1 MKNNKKKSPMM
12 KIVSAAAMLAV
23 SASML
28 GTSTYAWFSMNKTV
42 NVNGLKLNVKADST
56 YLIIG
61 PENTAAELQNENR
74 KTYTFNSGNE
84 MVVYPSAHKAVANT
98 TDANTL
104 GNWYFKYSDDPE
116 TSNVSVTGEKA
127 IPSEKWLTDYVMHKE
142 VYVVLAK
149 NSQGATNLRC
159 TGITFTEAGQTSA
172 TGAAA
177 DLKYDGVTVLVTAS
191 GAKDEDDKGSN
202 FTLAGTQLAAAV
214 DDTTPVK
221 LDLWVYYNGND
232 ASVFTKNIPNL
243 EGATIDVQFDVDY
256 TPSA

>member
-61 PENTAAELQNENR
+61 PENTAAGLQAENR

-116 TSNVSVTGEKA
+116 SSNVRVTEEKA

-159 TGITFTEAGQTSA
+159 TGITFNEAPQDSA
-172 TGAAA
+172 TG
-177 DLKYDGVTVLVTAS
+177 DKLKYDGVTVLVTAS
-191 GAKDEDDKGSN
+191 AAKDEDDKGSN
-202 FTLAGTQLAAAV
+202 FTLAKTVLADTV

-232 ASVFTKNIPNL
+232 TSVFTKNIPNL